1 MSRHRILP
9 LRHLAAGLLLALGL
23 LSLSAQA
30 QQYEQVGA
38 YQIHYSAVSTDF
50 LPASVAEAHG
60 IQRSPAMALLNIS
73 VLEEVEGELR
83 PVNAPVSGTVG
94 ELQGQNRTPLE
105 FRTLREGNTQ
115 SQVAVFR
122 IRDDEPMRFDLEVR
136 YDRNREPAEV
146 GFVQRFHIDR

>member
-1 MSRHRILP
+1 D
-9 LRHLAAGLLLALGL
+9 
-23 LSLSAQA
+23 
-30 QQYEQVGA
+30 

-50 LPASVAEAHG
+50 LPAAVAEAHG
-60 IQRSPAMALLNIS
+60 IQRSPAMALLNVS
-73 VLEEVEGELR
+73 VLQEVGNELR

-94 ELQGQNRTPLE
+94 ELKGQNRTPLE
-105 FRTLREGNTQ
+105 FRTLREGDTQ